1 MLFKY
6 RYQFHDN
13 KINNSGVWRKSP
25 YHDFSNTSA
34 LVISPSASAR
44 FKFLILS
51 NPRSYLALTSLVSSN
66 RVAVSMDIFL
76 HSQTETPA
84 IGHTRSAL
92 LYADL
97 KPFIFPS
104 RYIGYW
110 QSLLSPLCPWT
121 GAKADARKDLW
132 TEWCDLC
139 LSSSCYTV
147 SLSVYFSVDSNEE
160 LVGQCSNLDF
170 WVCGQSMSIFCSSPL
185 FSQML
190 VLCFP
195 TG

>member
-1 MLFKY
+1 M
-6 RYQFHDN
+6 
-13 KINNSGVWRKSP
+13 
-25 YHDFSNTSA
+25 
-34 LVISPSASAR
+34 
-44 FKFLILS
+44 
-51 NPRSYLALTSLVSSN
+51 SSN
-66 RVAVSMDIFL
+66 RVAVSMVIFL

-84 IGHTRSAL
+84 IGHTRTAL

-170 WVCGQSMSIFCSSPL
+170 WVCGQSCPFSARHL
-185 FSQML
+185 FSHRCLSCAFPQVSVADSGRPVDTKDSTQAVRRQSFSMKILIL
-190 VLCFP
+190 VVVVISLDVQN
-195 TG
+195 

>member
-1 MLFKY
+1 MDLKIHREELVSEWGLYGNLISYSSSSLFY
-6 RYQFHDN
+6 YESNDH
-13 KINNSGVWRKSP
+13 GVLAAVG
-25 YHDFSNTSA
+25 D
-34 LVISPSASAR
+34 
-44 FKFLILS
+44 LIPTLF
-51 NPRSYLALTSLVSSN
+51 PRSYLTLTSLVSSN
-66 RVAVSMDIFL
+66 RVAVSMVIFL

-84 IGHTRSAL
+84 IGHTPTAL